1 MYRTALR
8 KNNFIMLF
16 IVLILYCLTTNRAYS
31 QDSTASELQ
40 VDSTTSTIDSSAN
53 EILINAKSDLEQKV
67 IYSAKDSAVFIP
79 SKNLLRLRGDAK
91 VDYGNDKLGAEVI
104 IFDMEK
110 SNLEAKAVQDSNGK
124 YYGFPKYN
132 QQENEYYAK
141 QLTFNFKTK
150 KGVIS
155 SGETELSEGFYF
167 GEKIKRINEND
178 IFIKDGFYTTCDAP
192 HPHYYFGSPEMKIV
206 SKEKVFLDPLIFYV
220 EDIPVFIYPF
230 GIFFPNK
237 SGRQSG
243 LMVPSFAFS
252 SGRGVIFDDL
262 GFYWAASD
270 YWDMQFTTDFYSK
283 GGYLLGTSGRWN
295 VKDEYSGNASIEYG
309 NTRFNTDEEYVK
321 AWRFTMNHQQNLTP
335 YQNINANLNFSS
347 SDFNR
352 NTKANINDRIKQSI
366 TSNASYSIAFD
377 NGSNLSAG
385 YNREQNIITDEHTQN
400 IPVTYSIPN
409 LTLFKLFDKD
419 VTFRNSSRL
428 NYTQTKRLDI
438 TTNEEKQDTTF
449 QNDERKYLS
458 HSPSI
463 TFSLPRLFHFNITPS
478 FNFGVNNYFRKM
490 TKSYNNTTGEVDRNF
505 EQGFFTEYYYNY
517 GVSAQT
523 RLYGIMN
530 FGEHGLKALRHTF
543 EPTISYRINP
553 NFSDQSYDFY
563 GTYYDNNLQREITY
577 SKFEADGGS
586 HASSNLQQNIG
597 INLVNRFEAKV
608 SSDSTDKNLELLQLN
623 LNTNYNVAA
632 DSLNWSDISTSFRT
646 PAVSF
651 VSFSGNANFTLY
663 DEADIFNE
671 NKEKVGVEKI
681 NKFLFENNKG
691 LVRLTNL
698 NLSLSTSFDSDG
710 IKVADSFGQDAEKVD
725 TTEKESS
732 LGDRFSRRI
741 NLNQEDRDLFGEC
754 NAGYQPISIPWSI
767 NVGLNFRYSEP
778 FAGRIDRSVNLNLGI
793 RFQLTKTWKF
803 DATGLYDLID
813 QSLENTS
820 VNITKDMHCWD
831 LSVRWYPTGINQG
844 FYLRFGI
851 KASQLQDLKLEK
863 RDDPIYR

>member
-1 MYRTALR
+1 
-8 KNNFIMLF
+8 MLF
-16 IVLILYCLTTNRAYS
+16 IVLLSCCLSATNVFAQDIDS
-31 QDSTASELQ
+31 TKAIIDSTIIDSTA
-40 VDSTTSTIDSSAN
+40 D
-53 EILINAKSDLEQKV
+53 EIYLDVESDLEKRV
-67 IYSAKDSAVFIP
+67 IYSAKDSAVFMP
-79 SKNLLRLRGDAK
+79 GKSMLRLRGGAK
-91 VDYGNDKLGAEVI
+91 VDYGTDKLEAEVI
-104 IFDMEK
+104 LFDLEK
-110 SNLEAKAVQDSNGK
+110 SNLDASAIQDSNGT

-132 QQENEYYAK
+132 QQENEYFAK

-155 SGETELSEGFYF
+155 SGETEITEGFYF
-167 GEKIKRINEND
+167 GEKIKRINETD
-178 IFIKDGFYTTCDAP
+178 IFIENGFYTTCDAP

-206 SKEKVFLDPLIFYV
+206 NKEKVLIDPLIFYV

-237 SGRQSG
+237 GGRQSG
-243 LMVPSFAFS
+243 LMVPSFLFS
-252 SGRGVIFDDL
+252 AGRGVVFDDL
-262 GFYWAASD
+262 GFYWAASEF
-270 YWDMQFTTDFYSK
+270 WDMQFTTDFYSK
-283 GGYLLGTSGRWN
+283 GGYLLGTAGRWN
-295 VKDEYSGNASIEYG
+295 VKDQYSGNASFEYG
-309 NTRFNTDEEYVK
+309 KTRFNTDDEYVT
-321 AWRFTMNHQQNLTP
+321 AWKFTLDHRQNLTP
-335 YQNINANLNFSS
+335 YQNISANLNFSS

-352 NTKANINDRIKQSI
+352 NTSANINQRITQTI
-366 TSNASYSIAFD
+366 TSNASYSMAFD

-385 YNREQNIITDEHTQN
+385 YNREQNIITDEQTQN

-428 NYTQTKRLDI
+428 NYTQQTRQNIDLG
-438 TTNEEKQDTTF
+438 EEIPDTTF
-449 QNDERKYLS
+449 RSEERKYLS
-458 HSPSI
+458 HTPSI
-463 TFSLPRLFHFNITPS
+463 TFSLPRLYNFNITPS

-490 TKSYNNTTGEVDRNF
+490 TRTYNNETEEVEQNF
-505 EQGFFTEYYYNY
+505 EQGFFSEYYYNY

-523 RLYGIMN
+523 RLYGILN
-530 FGEHGLKALRHTF
+530 FGETGLKALRHTF

-553 NFSDQSYDFY
+553 DFSDQSYDFY
-563 GTYYDNNLQREITY
+563 GTYYDNKLDREITY
-577 SKFEADGGS
+577 SKFDADGGS

-608 SSDSTDKNLELLQLN
+608 SGDSLDNNLELLQFN
-623 LNTNYNVAA
+623 LNTNYNMAA
-632 DSLNWSDISTSFRT
+632 DSLNWSDINTSFRT

-663 DEADIFNE
+663 DEADILNKE
-671 NKEKVGVEKI
+671 NEKVGVEKI

-710 IKVADSFGQDAEKVD
+710 IKVADSFGQDNEPVDSAES
-725 TTEKESS
+725 TSS
-732 LGDRFSRRI
+732 LGDRFSRRM

-754 NAGYQPISIPWSI
+754 NAGYQPISVPWS
-767 NVGLNFRYSEP
+767 VTLGLNFRYSQP
-778 FAGRIDRSVNLNLGI
+778 FEDRIDRSLNLNLVI
-793 RFQLTKTWKF
+793 RFQLTETWKF
-803 DATGLYDLID
+803 DANGLYDLID
-813 QSLENTS
+813 QKLENTS

>member
-1 MYRTALR
+1 
-8 KNNFIMLF
+8 MLF
-16 IVLILYCLTTNRAYS
+16 IVLLSCCLSATNVFAQDIDS
-31 QDSTASELQ
+31 TKAIIDSTITDSTA
-40 VDSTTSTIDSSAN
+40 D
-53 EILINAKSDLEQKV
+53 EIYLDVESDLEKRV
-67 IYSAKDSAVFIP
+67 IYSAKDSAVFMP
-79 SKNLLRLRGDAK
+79 GKSMLRLRGGAK
-91 VDYGNDKLGAEVI
+91 VDYGTDKLEAEVI
-104 IFDMEK
+104 LFDLEK
-110 SNLEAKAVQDSNGK
+110 SNLDASAIQDSNGT

-132 QQENEYYAK
+132 QQENEYFAK

-155 SGETELSEGFYF
+155 SGETEITEGFYF
-167 GEKIKRINEND
+167 GEKIKRINETD
-178 IFIKDGFYTTCDAP
+178 IFIENGFYTTCDAP

-206 SKEKVFLDPLIFYV
+206 NKEKVLIDPLIFYV

-237 SGRQSG
+237 GGRQSG
-243 LMVPSFAFS
+243 LMVPSFLFS
-252 SGRGVIFDDL
+252 AGRGVVFDDL
-262 GFYWAASD
+262 GFYWAASEF
-270 YWDMQFTTDFYSK
+270 WDMQFTTDFYSK
-283 GGYLLGTSGRWN
+283 GGYLLGTAGRWN
-295 VKDEYSGNASIEYG
+295 VKDQYSGNASFEYG
-309 NTRFNTDEEYVK
+309 KTRFNTDDEYVT
-321 AWRFTMNHQQNLTP
+321 AWKFTLDHRQNLTP
-335 YQNINANLNFSS
+335 YQNISANLNFSS

-352 NTKANINDRIKQSI
+352 NTSANINQRITQTI
-366 TSNASYSIAFD
+366 TSNASYSMAFD

-385 YNREQNIITDEHTQN
+385 YNREQNIITDEQTQN

-428 NYTQTKRLDI
+428 NYTQQTRQNIDLG
-438 TTNEEKQDTTF
+438 EEIPDTTF
-449 QNDERKYLS
+449 RNEERKYLS
-458 HSPSI
+458 HTPSI
-463 TFSLPRLFHFNITPS
+463 TFSLPRLYNFNITPS

-490 TKSYNNTTGEVDRNF
+490 TRTYNNETEEVEQNF
-505 EQGFFTEYYYNY
+505 EQGFFSEYYYNY

-523 RLYGIMN
+523 RLYGMLN
-530 FGEHGLKALRHTF
+530 FGETGLKALRHTF

-553 NFSDQSYDFY
+553 DFSDQSYDFY
-563 GTYYDNNLQREITY
+563 GTYYDNKLEREITY
-577 SKFEADGGS
+577 SKFDADGGS
-586 HASSNLQQNIG
+586 HASSSLQQNIG
-597 INLVNRFEAKV
+597 INLVNRIEAKV
-608 SSDSTDKNLELLQLN
+608 SSDSLDNNLELLQFN
-623 LNTNYNVAA
+623 LNTNYNMAA
-632 DSLNWSDISTSFRT
+632 DSLNWSDINTSFRT

-663 DEADIFNE
+663 DEADILNKE
-671 NKEKVGVEKI
+671 NEKVGVEKI

-710 IKVADSFGQDAEKVD
+710 IKVADSFGQDNEPVDSAES
-725 TTEKESS
+725 TSS
-732 LGDRFSRRI
+732 LGDRFSRRM

-754 NAGYQPISIPWSI
+754 NAGYQPISVPWS
-767 NVGLNFRYSEP
+767 VTLGLNFRYSQP
-778 FAGRIDRSVNLNLGI
+778 FEDRIDRSLNLNLGI
-793 RFQLTKTWKF
+793 RFQLTETWKF
-803 DATGLYDLID
+803 DANGLYDLID
-813 QSLENTS
+813 QKLENTS

>member
-1 MYRTALR
+1 
-8 KNNFIMLF
+8 MLF
-16 IVLILYCLTTNRAYS
+16 IVLLSCCLSATNAFAQDIDS
-31 QDSTASELQ
+31 TKAIIDSTITDSTA
-40 VDSTTSTIDSSAN
+40 D
-53 EILINAKSDLEQKV
+53 EIYLDVESDLEKRV
-67 IYSAKDSAVFIP
+67 IYSAKDSAVFMP
-79 SKNLLRLRGDAK
+79 GKSMLRLRGGAK
-91 VDYGNDKLGAEVI
+91 VDYGTDKLEAEVI
-104 IFDMEK
+104 LFDLEK
-110 SNLEAKAVQDSNGK
+110 SNLDASAIQDSNGT

-132 QQENEYYAK
+132 QQENEYFAK

-155 SGETELSEGFYF
+155 SGETEITEGFYF
-167 GEKIKRINEND
+167 GEKIKRINETD
-178 IFIKDGFYTTCDAP
+178 IFIENGFYTTCDAP

-206 SKEKVFLDPLIFYV
+206 NKEKVLIDPLIFYV

-237 SGRQSG
+237 GGRQSG
-243 LMVPSFAFS
+243 LMVPSFLFS
-252 SGRGVIFDDL
+252 AGRGVVFDDL
-262 GFYWAASD
+262 GFYWAASEF
-270 YWDMQFTTDFYSK
+270 WDMQFTTDFYSK
-283 GGYLLGTSGRWN
+283 GGYLLGTAGRWN
-295 VKDEYSGNASIEYG
+295 VKDQYSGNASFEYG
-309 NTRFNTDEEYVK
+309 KTRFNTDDEYVT
-321 AWRFTMNHQQNLTP
+321 AWKFTLDHRQNLTP
-335 YQNINANLNFSS
+335 YQNISANLNFSS

-352 NTKANINDRIKQSI
+352 NTSANINQRITQTI
-366 TSNASYSIAFD
+366 TSNASYSMAFD

-385 YNREQNIITDEHTQN
+385 YNREQNIITDEQTQN

-428 NYTQTKRLDI
+428 NYTQQTRQNIDLG
-438 TTNEEKQDTTF
+438 EEIPDTTF
-449 QNDERKYLS
+449 RSEERKYLS

-463 TFSLPRLFHFNITPS
+463 TFSLPRIFNFNITPS

-490 TKSYNNTTGEVDRNF
+490 TRSYNSETEEVEQNF
-505 EQGFFTEYYYNY
+505 EQGFFSEYYYNY

-523 RLYGIMN
+523 RLYGILN
-530 FGEHGLKALRHTF
+530 IAESGLKALRHTF
-543 EPTISYRINP
+543 EPTVSYRINP
-553 NFSDQSYDFY
+553 DFSDESFDFY
-563 GTYYDNNLQREITY
+563 GTYYDTKLDREITY
-577 SKFEADGGS
+577 SKFDADGGS

-608 SSDSTDKNLELLQLN
+608 SGDSLDNNLELLQFN

-632 DSLNWSDISTSFRT
+632 DSLNWSDINTSFRT

-663 DEADIFNE
+663 DEADIVNSE
-671 NKEKVGVEKI
+671 NEKVGVEKI

-710 IKVADSFGQDAEKVD
+710 IKVAESFGEDVEPVDSAE
-725 TTEKESS
+725 TESS
-732 LGDRFSRRI
+732 LGDRFSRRM
-741 NLNQEDRDLFGEC
+741 NLNQEEKDLFGEC
-754 NAGYQPISIPWSI
+754 NAGYQPISVPWS
-767 NVGLNFRYSEP
+767 VTLGLNFRYSQP
-778 FAGRIDRSVNLNLGI
+778 FEDRIDRSLNLNLGI
-793 RFQLTKTWKF
+793 RFQLTETWKF
-803 DATGLYDLID
+803 DANGLYDLID
-813 QSLENTS
+813 QKLENTS

>member
-1 MYRTALR
+1 
-8 KNNFIMLF
+8 MLF
-16 IVLILYCLTTNRAYS
+16 IVLLYCCLSGTYTFAQDTDS
-31 QDSTASELQ
+31 TKVVIDSTITDSTADEIYL
-40 VDSTTSTIDSSAN
+40 DID
-53 EILINAKSDLEQKV
+53 SDLEKRV
-67 IYSAKDSAVFIP
+67 IYSAKDSAVFMP
-79 SKNLLRLRGDAK
+79 NRNMLRLRGGAK
-91 VDYGNDKLGAEVI
+91 VDYGTDKLEAEVI
-104 IFDMEK
+104 LFDLGK
-110 SNLEAKAVQDSNGK
+110 SNLDAFAVQDSNGT

-132 QQENEYYAK
+132 QQENEYFAK
-141 QLTFNFKTK
+141 RLTFNFKTK
-150 KGVIS
+150 KGIIS
-155 SGETELSEGFYF
+155 SGETEITEGFYF
-167 GEKIKRINEND
+167 GERIKRINETD
-178 IFIKDGFYTTCDAP
+178 IFIENGFYTTCDAP

-206 SKEKVFLDPLIFYV
+206 NKEKVLIDPLIFYV

-237 SGRQSG
+237 GGRQSG

-252 SGRGVIFDDL
+252 AGRGVIFDDL
-262 GFYWAASD
+262 GFYWAASEF
-270 YWDMQFTTDFYSK
+270 WDMQFTTDFYSK
-283 GGYLLGTSGRWN
+283 GGYLLGTAGRWN
-295 VKDEYSGNASIEYG
+295 VKDQYSGNASFEYG
-309 NTRFNTDEEYVK
+309 KTRFNTDDDYVT
-321 AWRFTMNHQQNLTP
+321 AWKFTLDHRQNLTP
-335 YQNINANLNFSS
+335 YQNISANLNFSS

-352 NTKANINDRIKQSI
+352 NTKANINDRIRQTI
-366 TSNASYSIAFD
+366 TSNASYSMAFD

-385 YNREQNIITDEHTQN
+385 YNREQNIITDEQTQN

-428 NYTQTKRLDI
+428 NYTQQTRQNIDLGLEI
-438 TTNEEKQDTTF
+438 PDTTF
-449 QNDERKYLS
+449 RSEERKYLS

-463 TFSLPRLFHFNITPS
+463 TFSLPRLYHFNITPS

-490 TKSYNNTTGEVDRNF
+490 TRSYNSESQKIEQDF
-505 EQGFFTEYYYNY
+505 EQGFFSEYYYNY

-523 RLYGIMN
+523 RLYGMLN
-530 FGEHGLKALRHTF
+530 FGESGLKALRHTF

-553 NFSDQSYDFY
+553 DFSDQSYDFY
-563 GTYYDNNLQREITY
+563 GTYYDTKLEREITY
-577 SKFEADGGS
+577 NKFDADGGS

-608 SSDSTDKNLELLQLN
+608 SGDSLDKNLELLQFN

-632 DSLNWSDISTSFRT
+632 DSLNWSDINTSFRT

-663 DEADIFNE
+663 DEADIKNAA
-671 NKEKVGVEKI
+671 NEKVGVEKI

-710 IKVADSFGQDAEKVD
+710 IKVADSFGEDNESVD
-725 TTEKESS
+725 STETTSS
-732 LGDRFSRRI
+732 LGDRFSRRM
-741 NLNQEDRDLFGEC
+741 NLNEEDRDLFGEC
-754 NAGYQPISIPWSI
+754 NAGYHPISVPWS
-767 NVGLNFRYSEP
+767 VTLGLNFRYSQP
-778 FAGRIDRSVNLNLGI
+778 FEERIDRSVNLNLGI
-793 RFQLTKTWKF
+793 RFQLTETWKF
-803 DATGLYDLID
+803 DANGLYDLID
-813 QSLENTS
+813 QKLENTS

>member
-1 MYRTALR
+1 
-8 KNNFIMLF
+8 MLF
-16 IVLILYCLTTNRAYS
+16 IVLLSCCLSATNVFAQDIDS
-31 QDSTASELQ
+31 TKAIIDSTITDSTA
-40 VDSTTSTIDSSAN
+40 D
-53 EILINAKSDLEQKV
+53 EIYLDVESDLEKRV
-67 IYSAKDSAVFIP
+67 IYSAKDSAVFMP
-79 SKNLLRLRGDAK
+79 GKSMLRLRGGAK
-91 VDYGNDKLGAEVI
+91 VDYGTDKLEAEVI
-104 IFDMEK
+104 LFDLEK
-110 SNLEAKAVQDSNGK
+110 SNLDASAIQDSNGT

-132 QQENEYYAK
+132 QQENEYFAK

-155 SGETELSEGFYF
+155 SGETEITEGFYF
-167 GEKIKRINEND
+167 GEKIKRINETD
-178 IFIKDGFYTTCDAP
+178 IFIENGFYTTCDAP

-206 SKEKVFLDPLIFYV
+206 NKEKVLIDPLIFYV

-237 SGRQSG
+237 GGRQSG
-243 LMVPSFAFS
+243 LMVPSFLFS
-252 SGRGVIFDDL
+252 AGRGVVFDDL
-262 GFYWAASD
+262 GFYWAASEF
-270 YWDMQFTTDFYSK
+270 WDMQFTTDFYSK
-283 GGYLLGTSGRWN
+283 GGYLLGTAGRWN
-295 VKDEYSGNASIEYG
+295 VKDQYSGNASFEYG
-309 NTRFNTDEEYVK
+309 KTRFNTDDEYVT
-321 AWRFTMNHQQNLTP
+321 AWKFTLDHRQNLTP
-335 YQNINANLNFSS
+335 YQNISANLNFSS

-352 NTKANINDRIKQSI
+352 NTSANINQRITQTI
-366 TSNASYSIAFD
+366 TSNASYSMAFD

-385 YNREQNIITDEHTQN
+385 YNREQNIITDEQTQN

-428 NYTQTKRLDI
+428 NYTQQTRQNIDLG
-438 TTNEEKQDTTF
+438 EEIPDTTF
-449 QNDERKYLS
+449 RSEERKYLS
-458 HSPSI
+458 HTPSI
-463 TFSLPRLFHFNITPS
+463 TFSLPRLYNFNITPS

-490 TKSYNNTTGEVDRNF
+490 TRTYNNETEEVEQNF
-505 EQGFFTEYYYNY
+505 EQGFFSEYYYNY

-523 RLYGIMN
+523 RLYGMLN
-530 FGEHGLKALRHTF
+530 FGETGLKALRHTF

-553 NFSDQSYDFY
+553 DFSDQSYDFY
-563 GTYYDNNLQREITY
+563 GTYYDNKLEREITY
-577 SKFEADGGS
+577 SKFDADGGS
-586 HASSNLQQNIG
+586 HASSSLQQNIG
-597 INLVNRFEAKV
+597 INLVNRIEAKV
-608 SSDSTDKNLELLQLN
+608 SSDSLDNNLELLQFN
-623 LNTNYNVAA
+623 LNTNYNMAA
-632 DSLNWSDISTSFRT
+632 DSLNWSDINTSFRT

-663 DEADIFNE
+663 DEADILNKE
-671 NKEKVGVEKI
+671 NEKVGVEKI

-710 IKVADSFGQDAEKVD
+710 IKVADSFGQDNEPVDSAES
-725 TTEKESS
+725 TSS
-732 LGDRFSRRI
+732 LGDRFSRRM

-754 NAGYQPISIPWSI
+754 NAGYQPISVPWS
-767 NVGLNFRYSEP
+767 VTLGLNFRYSQP
-778 FAGRIDRSVNLNLGI
+778 FEDRIDRSLNLNLGI
-793 RFQLTKTWKF
+793 RFQLTETWKF
-803 DATGLYDLID
+803 DANGLYDLID
-813 QSLENTS
+813 QKLENTS

>member
-1 MYRTALR
+1 MSIVALQ
-8 KNNFIMLF
+8 KNNVLVLF
-16 IVLILYCLTTNRAYS
+16 IVLIVCCLSGTNALAQDKDS
-31 QDSTASELQ
+31 TKTVIDSTVTDSTA
-40 VDSTTSTIDSSAN
+40 D
-53 EILINAKSDLEQKV
+53 EIYLDVESDLEKRV
-67 IYSAKDSAVFIP
+67 IYSAKDSAIFMP
-79 SKNLLRLRGDAK
+79 SKSMLRLRGGAK
-91 VDYGNDKLGAEVI
+91 VDYGTDKLEAELI
-104 IFDMEK
+104 IFDLAK
-110 SNLEAKAVQDSNGK
+110 SNLDASAIQDSNGT

-132 QQENEYYAK
+132 QQENEYFAK

-150 KGVIS
+150 KGIIS
-155 SGETELSEGFYF
+155 SGETEITEGFYF
-167 GEKIKRINEND
+167 GEKIKRINETD
-178 IFIKDGFYTTCDAP
+178 IFIENGFYTTCDAP

-206 SKEKVFLDPLIFYV
+206 NKEKVLIDPLIFYV
-220 EDIPVFIYPF
+220 EDIPIFMYPF

-237 SGRQSG
+237 GGRQSG

-252 SGRGVIFDDL
+252 AGRGVIFDDL

-283 GGYLLGTSGRWN
+283 GGYLLGTAGRWN
-295 VKDEYSGNASIEYG
+295 VKDQYSGNASFEYG
-309 NTRFNTDEEYVK
+309 KTRFNTDDEYVT
-321 AWRFTMNHQQNLTP
+321 AWKFTLDHRQNLTP
-335 YQNINANLNFSS
+335 YQNISANLNFSS

-352 NTKANINDRIKQSI
+352 NTQASINQRITQTI
-366 TSNASYSIAFD
+366 TSNASYSMAFD

-385 YNREQNIITDEHTQN
+385 YNREQNIITDEQTQN

-428 NYTQTKRLDI
+428 NYTQQTRQNIDLG
-438 TTNEEKQDTTF
+438 EEIPDTTF
-449 QNDERKYLS
+449 RSEERKYLS

-463 TFSLPRLFHFNITPS
+463 TFSLPRIYNFNITPS

-490 TKSYNNTTGEVDRNF
+490 TRSYDSEEEEIRQEFV
-505 EQGFFTEYYYNY
+505 QGFFSEYYYNY

-523 RLYGIMN
+523 RLYGMLN
-530 FGEHGLKALRHTF
+530 FGESGLKALRHTF

-553 NFSDQSYDFY
+553 DFSDQSYDFY
-563 GTYYDNNLQREITY
+563 GTYYDTKLEREITY
-577 SKFEADGGS
+577 SKFDADGGS

-608 SSDSTDKNLELLQLN
+608 SGDSVDTNLELLQFN

-632 DSLNWSDISTSFRT
+632 DSLNWSDINTSFRT
-646 PAVSF
+646 PAISF

-663 DEADIFNE
+663 DEADIV
-671 NKEKVGVEKI
+671 NKDNEKVGVEKI

-710 IKVADSFGQDAEKVD
+710 IKVADSFGQDSEPVDSAE
-725 TTEKESS
+725 TENS
-732 LGDRFSRRI
+732 LGDRFSRRM
-741 NLNQEDRDLFGEC
+741 NLNEEDQDLFGEC
-754 NAGYQPISIPWSI
+754 NAGYQPISVPWS
-767 NVGLNFRYSEP
+767 VTLGLNFRYSQP
-778 FAGRIDRSVNLNLGI
+778 FEERIDRSVNLNLGI
-793 RFQLTKTWKF
+793 RFQLTETWKF
-803 DATGLYDLID
+803 DANGLYDLID
-813 QSLENTS
+813 QKLENTS

>member
-1 MYRTALR
+1 
-8 KNNFIMLF
+8 MLF
-16 IVLILYCLTTNRAYS
+16 IVSIVYCLFPTSATSQLIDTTKQKPIILN
-31 QDSTASELQ
+31 DSTDVVADSLQ
-40 VDSTTSTIDSSAN
+40 Q
-53 EILINAKSDLEQKV
+53 EIYINAESDLEKTV
-67 IYSAKDSAVFIP
+67 NYSAKDSAVFLP
-79 SKNLLRLRGDAK
+79 NRSMLRLRGEAM
-91 VDYGNDKLGAEVI
+91 VDYGSDKLEAEI
-104 IFDMEK
+104 ILFDLEK
-110 SNLEAKAVQDSNGK
+110 SNLDASAMQDSNGT

-132 QQENEYYAK
+132 QQENEYFAK

-150 KGVIS
+150 KGVIN
-155 SGETELSEGFYF
+155 SGETELTEGFYF
-167 GEKIKRINEND
+167 GEKIKRINETD
-178 IFIKDGFYTTCDAP
+178 VFIQDGFYTTCDAP

-206 SKEKVFLDPLIFYV
+206 SKEEVLLDPLIFYV

-237 SGRQSG
+237 GGRQSG

-262 GFYWAASD
+262 GFYWAASE

-295 VKDEYSGNASIEYG
+295 VKDEYNGNASFEYG
-309 NTRFNTDEEYVK
+309 KTRFNTNEEYVT
-321 AWRFTMNHQQNLTP
+321 AWKFKLDHRQNLTP
-335 YQNINANLNFSS
+335 YQNLSANLNFSS
-347 SDFNR
+347 ADFNR
-352 NTKANINDRIKQSI
+352 NTTANINDRIRQTI
-366 TSNASYSIAFD
+366 TSNASYSMAFD
-377 NGSNLSAG
+377 NGSNLSVG
-385 YNREQNIITDEHTQN
+385 YNREQNLITDGHTQN

-409 LTLFKLFDKD
+409 LTMFKLFDKD
-419 VTFRNSSRL
+419 VTFRNTSRL
-428 NYTQTKRLDI
+428 NYNQQKTQEISTQDGLLD
-438 TTNEEKQDTTF
+438 TNYRNE
-449 QNDERKYLS
+449 ERKYIS
-458 HSPSI
+458 HTPSI
-463 TFSLPRLFHFNITPS
+463 TFSLPRIYNFNITPS
-478 FNFGVNNYFRKM
+478 FNFGVNNYFRRQ
-490 TKSYNNTTGEVDRNF
+490 TKTYNTTTDTVENDF

-523 RLYGIMN
+523 RLYGILN
-530 FGEHGLKALRHTF
+530 IGESGLKAMRHTF

-553 NFSDQSYDFY
+553 DFSDQSFGFYDS
-563 GTYYDNNLQREITY
+563 YYDQRLDREITY
-577 SKFEADGGS
+577 SRFEKDGGS

-608 SSDSTDKNLELLQLN
+608 SGDSLDKNLELLQFN

-646 PAVSF
+646 PAISF

-663 DEADIFNE
+663 DEAPILNDENE
-671 NKEKVGVEKI
+671 EVGVERI
-681 NKFLFENNKG
+681 NSFLFESNKG

-710 IKVADSFGQDAEKVD
+710 IKVADSFGQDNEPID
-725 TTEKESS
+725 STDSNSS

-741 NLNQEDRDLFGEC
+741 NLNQDERDLFGEC
-754 NAGYQPISIPWSI
+754 NSGYQPINIPWSI
-767 NVGLNFRYSEP
+767 NLGLNFRYSQP
-778 FAGRIDRSVNLNLGI
+778 FENRIDRSINLNLGI
-793 RFQLTKTWKF
+793 RFQLTETWKF
-803 DATGLYDLID
+803 DANGLYDLLD

-831 LSVRWYPTGINQG
+831 LSVRWYPTGFNQG

-851 KASQLQDLKLEK
+851 KASQLRDLKLEK

>member
-1 MYRTALR
+1 
-8 KNNFIMLF
+8 MLF
-16 IVLILYCLTTNRAYS
+16 IVLLSCCLSATNAFAQDIDS
-31 QDSTASELQ
+31 TKAIIDSTITDSTA
-40 VDSTTSTIDSSAN
+40 D
-53 EILINAKSDLEQKV
+53 EIYLDVESDLEKRV
-67 IYSAKDSAVFIP
+67 IYSAKDSAVFMP
-79 SKNLLRLRGDAK
+79 GKSMLRLRGGAK
-91 VDYGNDKLGAEVI
+91 VDYGTDKLEAEVI
-104 IFDMEK
+104 LFDLEK
-110 SNLEAKAVQDSNGK
+110 SNLDASAIQDSNGT

-132 QQENEYYAK
+132 QQENEYFAK

-155 SGETELSEGFYF
+155 SGETEITEGFYF
-167 GEKIKRINEND
+167 GEKIKRINETD
-178 IFIKDGFYTTCDAP
+178 IFIENGFYTTCDAP

-206 SKEKVFLDPLIFYV
+206 NKEKVLIDPLIFYV

-237 SGRQSG
+237 GGRQSG
-243 LMVPSFAFS
+243 LMVPSFLFS
-252 SGRGVIFDDL
+252 AGRGVVFDDL
-262 GFYWAASD
+262 GFYWAASEF
-270 YWDMQFTTDFYSK
+270 WDMQFTTDFYSK
-283 GGYLLGTSGRWN
+283 GGYLLGTAGRWN
-295 VKDEYSGNASIEYG
+295 VKDQYSGNASFEYG
-309 NTRFNTDEEYVK
+309 KTRFNTDDEYVT
-321 AWRFTMNHQQNLTP
+321 AWKFTLDHRQNLTP
-335 YQNINANLNFSS
+335 YQNISANLNFSS

-352 NTKANINDRIKQSI
+352 NTSANINQRITQTI
-366 TSNASYSIAFD
+366 TSNASYSMAFD

-385 YNREQNIITDEHTQN
+385 YNREQNIITDEQTQN

-428 NYTQTKRLDI
+428 NYTQQTRQNIDLG
-438 TTNEEKQDTTF
+438 EEIPDTTF
-449 QNDERKYLS
+449 RSEERKYLS

-463 TFSLPRLFHFNITPS
+463 TFSLPRIFNFNITPS

-490 TKSYNNTTGEVDRNF
+490 TRSYNSETEEVEQNF
-505 EQGFFTEYYYNY
+505 EQGFFSEYYYNY

-523 RLYGIMN
+523 RLYGILN
-530 FGEHGLKALRHTF
+530 IAESGLKALRHTF
-543 EPTISYRINP
+543 EPTVSYRINP
-553 NFSDQSYDFY
+553 DFSDESFDFY
-563 GTYYDNNLQREITY
+563 GTYYDTKLDREITY
-577 SKFEADGGS
+577 SKFDADGGS

-608 SSDSTDKNLELLQLN
+608 SGDSLDNNLELLQFN

-632 DSLNWSDISTSFRT
+632 DSLNWSDINTSFRT

-663 DEADIFNE
+663 DEADIVNSE
-671 NKEKVGVEKI
+671 NEKVGVEKI

-710 IKVADSFGQDAEKVD
+710 IKVAESFGEDVEPVDSAE
-725 TTEKESS
+725 TESS
-732 LGDRFSRRI
+732 LGDRFSRRM
-741 NLNQEDRDLFGEC
+741 NLNQEEKDLFGEC
-754 NAGYQPISIPWSI
+754 NAGYQPISVPWS
-767 NVGLNFRYSEP
+767 VTLGLNFRYSQP
-778 FAGRIDRSVNLNLGI
+778 FEERIDRSINLNLGI
-793 RFQLTKTWKF
+793 RFQLTETWKF
-803 DATGLYDLID
+803 DASGLYDLLD
-813 QSLENTS
+813 QKLENTS

>member
-1 MYRTALR
+1 
-8 KNNFIMLF
+8 MLF
-16 IVLILYCLTTNRAYS
+16 IVLLSCCLSATNAFAQDIDS
-31 QDSTASELQ
+31 TKAIIDSTITDSTA
-40 VDSTTSTIDSSAN
+40 D
-53 EILINAKSDLEQKV
+53 EIYLDVESDLEKRV
-67 IYSAKDSAVFIP
+67 IYSAKDSAVFMP
-79 SKNLLRLRGDAK
+79 GKSMLRLRGGAK
-91 VDYGNDKLGAEVI
+91 VDYGTDKLEAEVI
-104 IFDMEK
+104 LFDLEK
-110 SNLEAKAVQDSNGK
+110 SNLDASAIQDSNGT

-132 QQENEYYAK
+132 QQENEYFAK

-155 SGETELSEGFYF
+155 SGETEITEGFYF
-167 GEKIKRINEND
+167 GEKIKRINETD
-178 IFIKDGFYTTCDAP
+178 IFIENGFYTTCDAP

-206 SKEKVFLDPLIFYV
+206 NKEKVLIDPLIFYV

-237 SGRQSG
+237 GGRQSG
-243 LMVPSFAFS
+243 LMVPSFLFS
-252 SGRGVIFDDL
+252 AGRGVVFDDL
-262 GFYWAASD
+262 GFYWAASEF
-270 YWDMQFTTDFYSK
+270 WDMQFTTDFYSK
-283 GGYLLGTSGRWN
+283 GGYLLGTAGRWN
-295 VKDEYSGNASIEYG
+295 VKDQYSGNASFEYG
-309 NTRFNTDEEYVK
+309 KTRFNTDDEYVT
-321 AWRFTMNHQQNLTP
+321 AWKFTLDHRQNLTP
-335 YQNINANLNFSS
+335 YQNISANLNFSS

-352 NTKANINDRIKQSI
+352 NTSANINQRITQTI
-366 TSNASYSIAFD
+366 TSNASYSMAFD

-385 YNREQNIITDEHTQN
+385 YNREQNIITDEQTQN

-428 NYTQTKRLDI
+428 NYTQQTRQNIDLG
-438 TTNEEKQDTTF
+438 EEIPDTTF
-449 QNDERKYLS
+449 RSEERKYLS
-458 HSPSI
+458 HTPSI
-463 TFSLPRLFHFNITPS
+463 TFSLPRLYNFNITPS

-490 TKSYNNTTGEVDRNF
+490 TRTYNNETEEVEQNF
-505 EQGFFTEYYYNY
+505 EQGFFSEYYYNY

-523 RLYGIMN
+523 RLYGMLN
-530 FGEHGLKALRHTF
+530 FGETGLKALRHTF

-553 NFSDQSYDFY
+553 DFSDQSYDFY
-563 GTYYDNNLQREITY
+563 GTYYDNKLEREITY
-577 SKFEADGGS
+577 SKFDADGGS

-608 SSDSTDKNLELLQLN
+608 SGDSLDNNLELLQFN

-632 DSLNWSDISTSFRT
+632 DSLNWSDINTSFRT

-663 DEADIFNE
+663 DEADIVNSE
-671 NKEKVGVEKI
+671 NEKVGVEKI

-710 IKVADSFGQDAEKVD
+710 IKVAESFGEDVEPVDSAE
-725 TTEKESS
+725 TESS
-732 LGDRFSRRI
+732 LGDRFSRRM

-754 NAGYQPISIPWSI
+754 NAGYQPISVPWS
-767 NVGLNFRYSEP
+767 VTLGLNFRYSQP
-778 FAGRIDRSVNLNLGI
+778 FEDRIDRSLNLNLGI
-793 RFQLTKTWKF
+793 RFQLTETWKF
-803 DATGLYDLID
+803 DANGLYDLID
-813 QSLENTS
+813 QKLENTS

>member
-1 MYRTALR
+1 MSIVALQ
-8 KNNFIMLF
+8 KNNVLVLF
-16 IVLILYCLTTNRAYS
+16 IVLIAYCLTGTNAFGQDKDS
-31 QDSTASELQ
+31 TNIITDSTAI
-40 VDSTTSTIDSSAN
+40 DSTDDELLLDID
-53 EILINAKSDLEQKV
+53 SDLEKRV
-67 IYSAKDSAVFIP
+67 IYSAKDSAIFMP
-79 SKNLLRLRGDAK
+79 SRNMLRLRGGAK
-91 VDYGNDKLGAEVI
+91 VDYGTDKLEAEVI
-104 IFDMEK
+104 MFDLGK
-110 SNLEAKAVQDSNGK
+110 SNLDAFALPDSNGN

-132 QQENEYYAK
+132 QQENEYFAK
-141 QLTFNFKTK
+141 HLTFNFKTK
-150 KGVIS
+150 KGIIS
-155 SGETELSEGFYF
+155 SGETEISEGFYF
-167 GEKIKRINEND
+167 GEKIKRINETD
-178 IFIKDGFYTTCDAP
+178 IFIQNGFYTTCDAP

-206 SKEKVFLDPLIFYV
+206 SKEKVLIDPLIFYI

-237 SGRQSG
+237 GGRQSG

-252 SGRGVIFDDL
+252 RGRGVIFDDL

-283 GGYLLGTSGRWN
+283 GGYLLGTAGRWN
-295 VKDEYSGNASIEYG
+295 VKDEYSGDASFEYG
-309 NTRFNTDEEYVK
+309 KTRFNTDNDYVT
-321 AWRFTMNHQQNLTP
+321 AWKFTLNHKQNLTP
-335 YQNINANLNFSS
+335 YQNISANLNFSS

-352 NTKANINDRIKQSI
+352 NTQASINQRITQTI
-366 TSNASYSIAFD
+366 TSNAAYSMSFD

-385 YNREQNIITDEHTQN
+385 YNREQNIITDEQTQN

-428 NYTQTKRLDI
+428 NYTQQTRQNIDLGQEI
-438 TTNEEKQDTTF
+438 PDTTF
-449 QNDERKYLS
+449 RSEERKYLS

-463 TFSLPRLFHFNITPS
+463 TFSLPRLYHFNITPS

-490 TKSYNNTTGEVDRNF
+490 TRSYDSLNQEIQQDF
-505 EQGFFTEYYYNY
+505 ETGFFSEYFYNY
-517 GVSAQT
+517 GVSVQT
-523 RLYGIMN
+523 RVYGMLN
-530 FGEHGLKALRHTF
+530 FGEKGLKALRHTF

-553 NFSDQSYDFY
+553 DFSDQSYDFY
-563 GTYYDNNLQREITY
+563 GTYYDTKLEREITY
-577 SKFEADGGS
+577 SKFDADGGS

-608 SSDSTDKNLELLQLN
+608 SGDSLDKNLELLQFN

-632 DSLNWSDISTSFRT
+632 DSLNWSDINTSFRT

-663 DEADIFNE
+663 DEADIVNA
-671 NKEKVGVEKI
+671 NNEKVGVEKI
-681 NKFLFENNKG
+681 NRFLFENNKG

-710 IKVADSFGQDAEKVD
+710 IKVADSFGQNNDPID
-725 TTEKESS
+725 STEKTSN
-732 LGDRFSRRI
+732 LGDRFSKRM
-741 NLNQEDRDLFGEC
+741 NLNDEDRDLFGEC
-754 NAGYQPISIPWSI
+754 NAGYQPISVPWSI
-767 NVGLNFRYSEP
+767 TLGLNYRYSQP
-778 FAGRIDRSVNLNLGI
+778 FENRIDRSVNLNLGL
-793 RFQLTKTWKF
+793 RFQLTETWKF
-803 DATGLYDLID
+803 DANGLYDLIGQKLD
-813 QSLENTS
+813 NTS

-851 KASQLQDLKLEK
+851 KASQLKDLKLEK

>member
-1 MYRTALR
+1 
-8 KNNFIMLF
+8 MLF
-16 IVLILYCLTTNRAYS
+16 IVLFAYCLFPTRLLS
-31 QDSTASELQ
+31 QDSTATPLDATSFDIIS
-40 VDSTTSTIDSSAN
+40 DSTQD
-53 EILINAKSDLEQKV
+53 EILIDAKSDLEQQV

-91 VDYGNDKLGAEVI
+91 VDYGKDKLGAEVI

-110 SNLEAKAVQDSNGK
+110 SNLEAKAMQDSSGN

-155 SGETELSEGFYF
+155 AGETELSEGFYF
-167 GEKIKRINEND
+167 GEKIKRINDRE
-178 IFIKDGFYTTCDAP
+178 IFIQNGFYTTCEAP

-243 LMVPSFAFS
+243 LIVPSFAFS

-295 VKDEYSGNASIEYG
+295 VKDRFSGNASLEYG
-309 NTRFNTDEEYVK
+309 YTRFNTDEDYVK
-321 AWRFTMNHQQNLTP
+321 AWKFTLNHKQNLTP
-335 YQNINANLNFSS
+335 YQNISANLNFSS
-347 SDFNR
+347 ADFNR
-352 NTKANINDRIKQSI
+352 NTKANINDRITQSI

-377 NGSNLSAG
+377 NGSNISMA
-385 YNREQNIITDEHTQN
+385 YNREQNIITDEHTQS
-400 IPVTYSIPN
+400 IPLTYSIPN
-409 LTLFKLFDKD
+409 LTLFKLFGKD

-438 TTNEEKQDTTF
+438 DTGEDLPDTTF
-449 QNDERKYLS
+449 QNEERKYLS

-463 TFSLPRLFHFNITPS
+463 SFSLPRIFHFNIVPS
-478 FNFGVNNYFRKM
+478 LNFGVNNYFRKM
-490 TKSYNNTTGEVDRNF
+490 TKSYDTTTNEVQRDF
-505 EQGFFTEYYYNY
+505 ETGFFTEYYYSY

-530 FGEHGLKALRHTF
+530 FGDKGLKAIRHTF

-553 NFSDQSYDFY
+553 DFSDNSYDFY
-563 GTYYDNNLQREITY
+563 GTYYDKNLQREITY

-623 LNTNYNVAA
+623 LNANYNMAA
-632 DSLNWSDISTSFRT
+632 DSLNWSDISASFRT

-651 VSFSGNANFTLY
+651 ISFSGNANFTLY
-663 DEADIFNE
+663 DEANIFNE
-671 NKEKVGVEKI
+671 DNEIVGVEKI

-691 LVRLTNL
+691 IVRLTNL
-698 NLSLSTSFDSDG
+698 NLSLSTSFDSEG
-710 IKVADSFGQDAEKVD
+710 IKVADSFGQDAEQTD
-725 TTEKESS
+725 TTKKESS
-732 LGDRFSRRI
+732 LGERFSRRM
-741 NLNQEDRDLFGEC
+741 NLNQDERDLFGEC
-754 NAGYQPISIPWSI
+754 NPGYQPLSIPWSM
-767 NVGLNFRYSEP
+767 NLGLNYRYSEP
-778 FAGRIDRSVNLNLGI
+778 FAGRIDRSVNLNLGL
-793 RFQLTKTWKF
+793 RLQLTETWKF
-803 DATGLYDLID
+803 DANCLYDLID
-813 QSLENTS
+813 QTFENTS

-831 LSVRWYPTGINQG
+831 LSVRWYPTGVNRG

>member
-1 MYRTALR
+1 
-8 KNNFIMLF
+8 MLF
-16 IVLILYCLTTNRAYS
+16 IVLLSCCLSATNAFAQDIDS
-31 QDSTASELQ
+31 TKAIIDSTITDSTA
-40 VDSTTSTIDSSAN
+40 D
-53 EILINAKSDLEQKV
+53 EIYLDVESDLEKRV
-67 IYSAKDSAVFIP
+67 IYSAKDSAVFMP
-79 SKNLLRLRGDAK
+79 GKSMLRLRGGAK
-91 VDYGNDKLGAEVI
+91 VDYGTDKLEAEVI
-104 IFDMEK
+104 LFDLEK
-110 SNLEAKAVQDSNGK
+110 SNLDASAIQDSNGT

-132 QQENEYYAK
+132 QQENEYFAK

-155 SGETELSEGFYF
+155 SGETEITEGFYF
-167 GEKIKRINEND
+167 GEKIKRINETD
-178 IFIKDGFYTTCDAP
+178 IFIENGFYTTCDAP

-206 SKEKVFLDPLIFYV
+206 NKEKVLIDPLIFYV

-237 SGRQSG
+237 GGRQSG
-243 LMVPSFAFS
+243 LMVPSFLFS
-252 SGRGVIFDDL
+252 AGRGVVFDDL
-262 GFYWAASD
+262 GFYWAASEF
-270 YWDMQFTTDFYSK
+270 WDMQFTTDFYSK
-283 GGYLLGTSGRWN
+283 GGYLLGTAGRWN
-295 VKDEYSGNASIEYG
+295 VKDQYSGNASFEYG
-309 NTRFNTDEEYVK
+309 KTRFNTDDEYVT
-321 AWRFTMNHQQNLTP
+321 AWKFTLDHRQNLTP
-335 YQNINANLNFSS
+335 YQNISANLNFSS

-352 NTKANINDRIKQSI
+352 NTSANINQRITQTI
-366 TSNASYSIAFD
+366 TSNASYSMAFD

-385 YNREQNIITDEHTQN
+385 YNREQNIITDEQTQN

-428 NYTQTKRLDI
+428 NYTQQTRQNIDLG
-438 TTNEEKQDTTF
+438 EEIPDTTF
-449 QNDERKYLS
+449 RNEERKYLS
-458 HSPSI
+458 HTPSI
-463 TFSLPRLFHFNITPS
+463 TFSLPRLYNFNITPS

-490 TKSYNNTTGEVDRNF
+490 TRTYNNETEEVEQNF
-505 EQGFFTEYYYNY
+505 EQGFFSEYYYNY

-523 RLYGIMN
+523 RLYGMLN
-530 FGEHGLKALRHTF
+530 FGETGLKALRHTF

-553 NFSDQSYDFY
+553 DFSDQSYDFY
-563 GTYYDNNLQREITY
+563 GTYYDNKLEREITY
-577 SKFEADGGS
+577 SKFDADGGS
-586 HASSNLQQNIG
+586 HASSSLQQNIG
-597 INLVNRFEAKV
+597 INLVNRIEAKV
-608 SSDSTDKNLELLQLN
+608 SSDSLDNNLELLQFN
-623 LNTNYNVAA
+623 LNTNYNMAA
-632 DSLNWSDISTSFRT
+632 DSLNWSDINTSFRT

-663 DEADIFNE
+663 DEADILNKE
-671 NKEKVGVEKI
+671 NEKVGVEKI

-710 IKVADSFGQDAEKVD
+710 IKVADSFGQDNEPVDSAES
-725 TTEKESS
+725 TSS
-732 LGDRFSRRI
+732 LGDRFSRRM

-754 NAGYQPISIPWSI
+754 NAGYQPISVPWS
-767 NVGLNFRYSEP
+767 VTLGLNFRYSQP
-778 FAGRIDRSVNLNLGI
+778 FEDRIDRSLNLNLGI
-793 RFQLTKTWKF
+793 RFQLTETWKF
-803 DATGLYDLID
+803 DANGLYDLID
-813 QSLENTS
+813 QKLENTS

>member
-1 MYRTALR
+1 MPIVALQ
-8 KNNFIMLF
+8 KNNVFVLF
-16 IVLILYCLTTNRAYS
+16 IVLIFCCLSATNALAQDADS
-31 QDSTASELQ
+31 TNVTIDSTVTDSTA
-40 VDSTTSTIDSSAN
+40 D
-53 EILINAKSDLEQKV
+53 EIYLDVESDLEKRV
-67 IYSAKDSAVFIP
+67 IYSAKDSAIFMP
-79 SKNLLRLRGDAK
+79 NKSMLRLRGGAK
-91 VDYGNDKLGAEVI
+91 VDYGTDKLEAELI
-104 IFDMEK
+104 IFDLEK
-110 SNLEAKAVQDSNGK
+110 SNLDASAIQDSNGT

-132 QQENEYYAK
+132 QQENEYFAK

-155 SGETELSEGFYF
+155 SGETEITEGFYF
-167 GEKIKRINEND
+167 GEKIKRINETD
-178 IFIKDGFYTTCDAP
+178 IFIENGFYTTCDAP

-206 SKEKVFLDPLIFYV
+206 NKEKVLIDPLIFYV
-220 EDIPVFIYPF
+220 EDIPIFIYPF

-237 SGRQSG
+237 GGRQSG
-243 LMVPSFAFS
+243 LMVPSFLFS
-252 SGRGVIFDDL
+252 AGRGVVFDDL
-262 GFYWAASD
+262 GFYWAASE

-283 GGYLLGTSGRWN
+283 GGYLLGTAGRWN
-295 VKDEYSGNASIEYG
+295 VKDQFSGNASFEYG
-309 NTRFNTDEEYVK
+309 KTRFNTDDDYVS
-321 AWRFTMNHQQNLTP
+321 AWKFTLDHRQNLTP
-335 YQNINANLNFSS
+335 YQNISANLNFSS

-352 NTKANINDRIKQSI
+352 NTQASINQRITQTI
-366 TSNASYSIAFD
+366 TSNASYSMSFD

-385 YNREQNIITDEHTQN
+385 YNREQNIITDEQTQN

-428 NYTQTKRLDI
+428 NYTQQTRQNIDLG
-438 TTNEEKQDTTF
+438 EEIPDTTF
-449 QNDERKYLS
+449 RSEERKYLS

-463 TFSLPRLFHFNITPS
+463 TFSLPRIYNFNITPS

-490 TKSYNNTTGEVDRNF
+490 TRSYDSDEEEIRQEF
-505 EQGFFTEYYYNY
+505 EQGFFSEYYYNY

-523 RLYGIMN
+523 RLYGMLNI
-530 FGEHGLKALRHTF
+530 GESGLKALRHTF

-553 NFSDQSYDFY
+553 DFSDESFDFY
-563 GTYYDNNLQREITY
+563 GTYYDTKLEREITY
-577 SKFEADGGS
+577 SKFDADGGS

-608 SSDSTDKNLELLQLN
+608 SGDSVDTNLELLQFN

-632 DSLNWSDISTSFRT
+632 DSLNWSDINTSFRT

-663 DEADIFNE
+663 DEADIV
-671 NKEKVGVEKI
+671 NKDNQKVGVEKI

-691 LVRLTNL
+691 FVRLTNL

-710 IKVADSFGQDAEKVD
+710 IKVADSFGQDSEPVDSAE
-725 TTEKESS
+725 TESS
-732 LGDRFSRRI
+732 LGDRFSRRM

-754 NAGYQPISIPWSI
+754 NAGYQPISVPWS
-767 NVGLNFRYSEP
+767 VTLGLNFRYSQP
-778 FAGRIDRSVNLNLGI
+778 FEERIDRSVNLNLGI
-793 RFQLTKTWKF
+793 RFQLTETWKF
-803 DATGLYDLID
+803 DANGLYDLID
-813 QSLENTS
+813 QKLENTS

>member
-1 MYRTALR
+1 
-8 KNNFIMLF
+8 MLF
-16 IVLILYCLTTNRAYS
+16 IVLLSCCLSATNAFAQDIDS
-31 QDSTASELQ
+31 TKAIIDSTIIDSTA
-40 VDSTTSTIDSSAN
+40 D
-53 EILINAKSDLEQKV
+53 EIYLDVESDLEKRV
-67 IYSAKDSAVFIP
+67 IYSAKDSAVFMP
-79 SKNLLRLRGDAK
+79 GKSMLRLRGGAK
-91 VDYGNDKLGAEVI
+91 VDYGTDKLEAEVI
-104 IFDMEK
+104 LFDLEK
-110 SNLEAKAVQDSNGK
+110 SNLDASAIQDSNGT

-132 QQENEYYAK
+132 QQENEYFAK

-155 SGETELSEGFYF
+155 SGETEITEGFYF
-167 GEKIKRINEND
+167 GEKIKRINETD
-178 IFIKDGFYTTCDAP
+178 IFIENGFYTTCDAP

-206 SKEKVFLDPLIFYV
+206 NKEKVLIDPLIFYV

-237 SGRQSG
+237 GGRQSG
-243 LMVPSFAFS
+243 LMVPSFLFS
-252 SGRGVIFDDL
+252 AGRGVVFDDL
-262 GFYWAASD
+262 GFYWAASEF
-270 YWDMQFTTDFYSK
+270 WDMQFTTDFYSK
-283 GGYLLGTSGRWN
+283 GGYLLGTAGRWN
-295 VKDEYSGNASIEYG
+295 VKDQYSGNASFEYG
-309 NTRFNTDEEYVK
+309 KTRFNTDDEYVT
-321 AWRFTMNHQQNLTP
+321 AWKFTLDHRQNLTP
-335 YQNINANLNFSS
+335 YQNISANLNFSS

-352 NTKANINDRIKQSI
+352 NTSANINQRITQTI
-366 TSNASYSIAFD
+366 TSNASYSMAFD

-385 YNREQNIITDEHTQN
+385 YNREQNIITDEQTQN

-428 NYTQTKRLDI
+428 NYTQQTRQNIDLG
-438 TTNEEKQDTTF
+438 EEIPDTTF
-449 QNDERKYLS
+449 RSEERKYLS

-463 TFSLPRLFHFNITPS
+463 TFSLPRIFNFNITPS

-490 TKSYNNTTGEVDRNF
+490 TRSYNSETEEVEQNF
-505 EQGFFTEYYYNY
+505 EQGFFSEYYYNY

-523 RLYGIMN
+523 RLYGILN
-530 FGEHGLKALRHTF
+530 IAESGLKALRHTF
-543 EPTISYRINP
+543 EPTVSYRINP
-553 NFSDQSYDFY
+553 DFSDESFDFY
-563 GTYYDNNLQREITY
+563 GTYYDTKLDREITY
-577 SKFEADGGS
+577 SKFDADGGS

-608 SSDSTDKNLELLQLN
+608 SGDSLDNNLELLQFN

-632 DSLNWSDISTSFRT
+632 DSLNWSDINTSFRT

-663 DEADIFNE
+663 DEADIVNSE
-671 NKEKVGVEKI
+671 NEKVGVEKI

-710 IKVADSFGQDAEKVD
+710 IKVAESFGEDVEPVDSAE
-725 TTEKESS
+725 TESS
-732 LGDRFSRRI
+732 LGDRFSRRM
-741 NLNQEDRDLFGEC
+741 NLNQEEKDLFGEC
-754 NAGYQPISIPWSI
+754 NAGYQPISVPWS
-767 NVGLNFRYSEP
+767 VTLGLNFRYSQP
-778 FAGRIDRSVNLNLGI
+778 FEERIDRSINLNLGI
-793 RFQLTKTWKF
+793 RFQLTETWKF
-803 DATGLYDLID
+803 DASGLYDLLD
-813 QSLENTS
+813 QKLENTS

>member
-1 MYRTALR
+1 
-8 KNNFIMLF
+8 MLF
-16 IVLILYCLTTNRAYS
+16 IVLLSCCLSATNAFAQDIDS
-31 QDSTASELQ
+31 TKAIIDSTITDSTA
-40 VDSTTSTIDSSAN
+40 D
-53 EILINAKSDLEQKV
+53 EIYLDVESDLEKRV
-67 IYSAKDSAVFIP
+67 IYSAKDSAVFMP
-79 SKNLLRLRGDAK
+79 GKSMLRLRGGAK
-91 VDYGNDKLGAEVI
+91 VDYGTDKLEAEVI
-104 IFDMEK
+104 LFDLEK
-110 SNLEAKAVQDSNGK
+110 SNLDASAIQDSNGT

-132 QQENEYYAK
+132 QQENEYFAK

-155 SGETELSEGFYF
+155 SGETEITEGFYF
-167 GEKIKRINEND
+167 GEKIKRINETD
-178 IFIKDGFYTTCDAP
+178 IFIENGFYTTCDAP

-206 SKEKVFLDPLIFYV
+206 NKEKVLIDPLIFYV

-237 SGRQSG
+237 GGRQSG
-243 LMVPSFAFS
+243 LMVPSFLFS
-252 SGRGVIFDDL
+252 AGRGVVFDDL
-262 GFYWAASD
+262 GFYWAASEF
-270 YWDMQFTTDFYSK
+270 WDMQFTTDFYSK
-283 GGYLLGTSGRWN
+283 GGYLLGTAGRWN
-295 VKDEYSGNASIEYG
+295 VKDQYSGNASFEYG
-309 NTRFNTDEEYVK
+309 KTRFNTDDEYVT
-321 AWRFTMNHQQNLTP
+321 AWKFTLDHRQNLTP
-335 YQNINANLNFSS
+335 YQNISANLNFSS

-352 NTKANINDRIKQSI
+352 NTSANINQRITQTI
-366 TSNASYSIAFD
+366 TSNASYSMAFD

-385 YNREQNIITDEHTQN
+385 YNREQNIITDEQTQN

-428 NYTQTKRLDI
+428 NYTQQTRQNIDLG
-438 TTNEEKQDTTF
+438 EEIPDTTF
-449 QNDERKYLS
+449 RSEERKYLS
-458 HSPSI
+458 HTPSI
-463 TFSLPRLFHFNITPS
+463 TFSLPRLYNFNITPS

-490 TKSYNNTTGEVDRNF
+490 TRTYNNETEEVEQNF
-505 EQGFFTEYYYNY
+505 EQGFFSEYYYNY

-523 RLYGIMN
+523 RLYGMLN
-530 FGEHGLKALRHTF
+530 FGETGLKALRHTF

-553 NFSDQSYDFY
+553 DFSDQSYDFY
-563 GTYYDNNLQREITY
+563 GTYYDNKLEREITY
-577 SKFEADGGS
+577 SKFDADGGS
-586 HASSNLQQNIG
+586 HASSSLQQNIG
-597 INLVNRFEAKV
+597 INLVNRIEAKV
-608 SSDSTDKNLELLQLN
+608 SSDSLDNNLELLQFN
-623 LNTNYNVAA
+623 LNTNYNMAA
-632 DSLNWSDISTSFRT
+632 DSLNWSDINTSFRT

-663 DEADIFNE
+663 DEADILNKE
-671 NKEKVGVEKI
+671 NEKVGVEKI

-710 IKVADSFGQDAEKVD
+710 IKVADSFGQDNEPVDSAES
-725 TTEKESS
+725 TSS
-732 LGDRFSRRI
+732 LGDRFSRRM

-754 NAGYQPISIPWSI
+754 NAGYQPISVPWS
-767 NVGLNFRYSEP
+767 VTLGLNFRYSQP
-778 FAGRIDRSVNLNLGI
+778 FEDRIDRSLNLNLGI
-793 RFQLTKTWKF
+793 RFQLTETWKF
-803 DATGLYDLID
+803 DANGLYDLID
-813 QSLENTS
+813 QKLENTS